1 MTKRIAII
9 QGHPDPV
16 GNHFLHALAAAYAE
30 GAQAQGHAVRT
41 LDVAQMAFPL
51 LRTREEYEQGPP
63 PEAIVK
69 AQETIAWAGHLVVF
83 YPLWLG
89 TMPALLKGFL
99 EQVLRPGFAYPPP
112 QDAGMMKGLL
122 KGRSARIVVTMGMP
136 ALIYRWYFGAHSLK
150 SLERNVLKL
159 CGVGPVRETLIGMVE
174 AGDDAK
180 RKAWLGKIRALGQS
194 GV

>member
-51 LRTREEYEQGPP
+51 LRTKEEYEQGPP

-89 TMPALLKGFL
+89 TMPALLKGFF

-136 ALIYRWYFGAHSLK
+136 ALILSLVLRSAQPQELGAQ
-150 SLERNVLKL
+150 RPQVLR
-159 CGVGPVRETLIGMVE
+159 CRSRE
-174 AGDDAK
+174 GDAD
-180 RKAWLGKIRALGQS
+180 RDGRS
-194 GV
+194 R